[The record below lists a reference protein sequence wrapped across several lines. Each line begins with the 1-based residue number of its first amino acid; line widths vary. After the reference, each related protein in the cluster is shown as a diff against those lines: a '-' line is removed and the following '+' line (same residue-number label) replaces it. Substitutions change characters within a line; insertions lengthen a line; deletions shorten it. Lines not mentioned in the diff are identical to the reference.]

1 MIEGVMLKQATKAG
15 SVFLKVGGGG
25 GLFIPNIKNQ
35 KRKSAGERRFI
46 ADTHGR
52 QSGNMQIGGGRNEK
66 IQSKEIDTE
75 RMLETY
81 GIL

>member
-35 KRKSAGERRFI
+35 KRKSAGEWGFI
-46 ADTHGR
+46 
-52 QSGNMQIGGGRNEK
+52 SN
-66 IQSKEIDTE
+66 
-75 RMLETY
+75 TY
-81 GIL
+81 GR